1 MPEHIKNAANV
12 QYGRHGR
19 CNMNREQAIE
29 LRITKDKFF
38 VFESRLEEI
47 LEYKVDGINFIE
59 SPMKG
64 ESDVRVSGDC
74 NVTKAQRYFQP
85 KEIFG
90 TRIEALEQFAQK
102 LQFDSDKAL
111 RKRAAITQQI
121 ADIKKEDE
129 RYG

>member
-1 MPEHIKNAANV
+1 
-12 QYGRHGR
+12 
-19 CNMNREQAIE
+19 MNREQAIE

-38 VFESRLEEI
+38 VFESLLEEI

-59 SPMKG
+59 KPMKG
-64 ESDVRVSGDC
+64 ESDIRVSGDC
-74 NVTKAQRYFQP
+74 KVTKAQRYFQP
-85 KEIFG
+85 NEIFA
-90 TRIEALEQFAQK
+90 TRIEALEQFARK